1 MKLSD
6 IKVDVDKTFGRKFWL
21 VDVAP
26 VYEYKDGNKTDHL
39 EGYRYTVTLPE
50 KNFEK
55 IGVRIPGDPVVDH
68 VEGYSECKFAGLEAT
83 VYQSGR
89 DFAFSAKATSI
100 ELLGKKGAA

>member
-39 EGYRYTVTLPE
+39 EGYRYTVTLP
-50 KNFEK
+50 
-55 IGVRIPGDPVVDH
+55 VQ
-68 VEGYSECKFAGLEAT
+68 VEM
-83 VYQSGR
+83 
-89 DFAFSAKATSI
+89 KASRTKWQ
-100 ELLGKKGAA
+100 ERRRPEE